1 MSVKQPTCAD
11 VRELL
16 SNTLIRASGLRPIED
31 NASPASAVMSIHMQG
46 AYNAIFEAGNH
57 IGAVLQVQDGGP
69 ATLSTPAEIQSLV
82 DALRVEIS
90 ELKPMVSDGTVIS
103 DTLTRVMQDAC
114 FKIAEARG
122 LVSVV
127 VSAQQRSAG
136 IKEKLNTQQAEE
148 DPQFSKDDLEQALER
163 TLLQNR
169 GRPPA
174 EQELVRSVLDSVRR
188 SINTK
193 K

>member
-1 MSVKQPTCAD
+1 MSVKQPTNID

-16 SNTLIRASGLRPIED
+16 SKTLICASGLHPIED
-31 NASPASAVMSIHMQG
+31 SASPASSAMSIHIHS
-46 AYNAIFEAGNH
+46 AYKAISEARDH
-57 IGAVLQVQDGGP
+57 IDAAVQLQAGGP
-69 ATLSTPAEIQSLV
+69 VALSTPAEIQSLA
-82 DALRVEIS
+82 DALRAELAG
-90 ELKPMVSDGTVIS
+90 LKPIVSDGTVIS

-122 LVSVV
+122 IVAVIVST
-127 VSAQQRSAG
+127 QQRATG
-136 IKEKLNTQQAEE
+136 IKEKLITRQVEE
-148 DPQFSKDDLEQALER
+148 DPQFSNTDLEQALER

>member
-1 MSVKQPTCAD
+1 M
-11 VRELL
+11 
-16 SNTLIRASGLRPIED
+16 
-31 NASPASAVMSIHMQG
+31 
-46 AYNAIFEAGNH
+46 
-57 IGAVLQVQDGGP
+57 
-69 ATLSTPAEIQSLV
+69 